1 MTKHNKK
8 VTFQLVSASNA
19 DNRSDKLPWQRTLV
33 LKESPNDLWK
43 KRRSIEVPK
52 DLLKNL
58 DPHDFGIHE
67 NLNESQKEYLIKNI
81 YGDEET
87 FKKFERPVKKANKT
101 TLPNEVDLD
110 GDCYFP
116 KDGYDYEQHLAT
128 INPKYFIPA
137 PKPEEATSGDMD
149 IENNIDFPD
158 LSTTKAKKDPEIDEV
173 MQALES
179 GDEFEAID
187 DDFVSQ
193 AMHGVDDEV
202 DEDKILWGDYKPMI
216 PSAILDRNL
225 ESLNYVNIDE
235 SLELD
240 INNDDLNDEQNL
252 CEKTL
257 DDTFV
262 TEEGKLHMK
271 DFMECRVI
279 KKDHMSVLNPTE
291 QLNEK
296 IYELLENESEE
307 YESVEEDESSESEKW
322 DVETV
327 LTTYTNSTNHPKMI
341 LSRKIKVPKLAPV
354 KENETN
360 TQKRED
366 IDRIELPEVN
376 TLRERGE
383 SLEQKKER
391 KMAVKKTKA
400 LIKEIK
406 RKNKEALKEA
416 KKKNDL
422 INTRG
427 SYDLT
432 NGVKYLKLN
441 LRSSFHEGTVNP
453 FSKVQWVS
461 RPFLKKNL
469 PTVSPLAT
477 PHQSLGA
484 ITHMDTTAG
493 NWHII
498 DAANKTVGSI
508 ASHVSVILQGKHLP
522 TYQPNRI
529 TGDNVIIVN
538 AVNVIMNGHTWDTKV
553 YKFDRKAHPK
563 GPKIVTAKT
572 IMARNPAMI
581 LNLAIK
587 RMLPRNKLRP
597 LMYRRLFI
605 YGGAIHPHWGIP
617 QVVIPANNKEYQNTS
632 NNENKKENKLIKQ
645 QNQENKTT
653 KIDPRSHLSYTL
665 YPI

>member
-1 MTKHNKK
+1 MTKNKKK

-19 DNRSDKLPWQRTLV
+19 DNRSEKLPWQRTLV
-33 LKESPNDLWK
+33 IKESPNDVWK
-43 KRRSIEVPK
+43 KRGSNEVPK
-52 DLLKNL
+52 DFLKNL

-67 NLNESQKEYLIKNI
+67 NLNETQKEYLIKNI

-87 FKKFERPVKKANKT
+87 YKKYERPVKKANKT
-101 TLPNEVDLD
+101 TILNEEDLD

-128 INPKYFIPA
+128 INPKYFMPA
-137 PKPEEATSGDMD
+137 PKVEEATSAGDMD
-149 IENNIDFPD
+149 IENTVDFPD
-158 LSTTKAKKDPEIDEV
+158 LSATKTKKDPEMDEV
-173 MQALES
+173 LEALES
-179 GDEFEAID
+179 DNEFEAID
-187 DDFVSQ
+187 DDFVTQ
-193 AMHGVDDEV
+193 AMHGVEDEM
-202 DEDKILWGDYKPMI
+202 DEDKILWGEYKPMI
-216 PSAILDRNL
+216 PAAILDRKL
-225 ESLNYVNIDE
+225 EQLNDVSMDE
-235 SLELD
+235 SIELD
-240 INNDDLNDEQNL
+240 VGKNDVNNKFSGQ
-252 CEKTL
+252 
-257 DDTFV
+257 F
-262 TEEGKLHMK
+262 HIK
-271 DFMECRVI
+271 DFMECGVI
-279 KKDHMSVLNPTE
+279 KKDHMSVLNPKE
-291 QLNEK
+291 KLNEK

-307 YESVEEDESSESEKW
+307 IESEVEEESSESEQW

-341 LSRKIKVPKLAPV
+341 LSRKIKVPKMAPV

-366 IDRIELPEVN
+366 IDTIELPEVN
-376 TLRERGE
+376 TLREKGE

-391 KMAVKKTKA
+391 KQAVKKTKA

-416 KKKNDL
+416 KKKNEL

-441 LRSSFHEGTVNP
+441 LRASFHEGTVNP

-461 RPFLKKNL
+461 KPFLKKNL
-469 PTVSPLAT
+469 PTISPLAT

-538 AVNVIMNGHTWDTKV
+538 AVNVTMNGHTWDTKV

-563 GPKIVTAKT
+563 GPKVVTAKT

-617 QVVIPANNKEYQNTS
+617 QVVVPVKNKQSQNTS
-632 NNENKKENKLIKQ
+632 NDENKKERMLITQ
-645 QNQENKTT
+645 QNVQNKISRT
-653 KIDPRSHLSYTL
+653 DLRAHLSYTL

>member
-1 MTKHNKK
+1 MTKNKKK

-19 DNRSDKLPWQRTLV
+19 DNRSEKLPWQRTLV

-43 KRRSIEVPK
+43 KRGSSEVPK
-52 DLLKNL
+52 DFLKNL

-101 TLPNEVDLD
+101 TIPNEEDLD

-158 LSTTKAKKDPEIDEV
+158 LSTIKAKKDPEIDEV
-173 MQALES
+173 LEALES
-179 GDEFEAID
+179 DNDFEAID
-187 DDFVSQ
+187 DDFVTQ
-193 AMHGVDDEV
+193 AMHGVEEEM
-202 DEDKILWGDYKPMI
+202 DEDKILWGEYKPII
-216 PSAILDRNL
+216 PAAILDRKL
-225 ESLNYVNIDE
+225 EPLNDVNMDE
-235 SLELD
+235 SIELD
-240 INNDDLNDEQNL
+240 VNGIYKSIFHNYEKNDLN
-252 CEKTL
+252 EKIS
-257 DDTFV
+257 
-262 TEEGKLHMK
+262 GKLHMK

-296 IYELLENESEE
+296 IYELLENESED
-307 YESVEEDESSESEKW
+307 YESEVEEESSESDKW

-327 LTTYTNSTNHPKMI
+327 LTTYSNSTNHPKMI

-366 IDRIELPEVN
+366 IDTIELPEVN
-376 TLRERGE
+376 TLRKRGE

-391 KMAVKKTKA
+391 KLAVKKTKA

-427 SYDLT
+427 SYDLS

-538 AVNVIMNGHTWDTKV
+538 AVNVTMNGHTWDTKV

-563 GPKIVTAKT
+563 GPKILTAKT

-617 QVVIPANNKEYQNTS
+617 QVVIPVNNKESQNTS
-632 NNENKKENKLIKQ
+632 INENKSGHELIKERNHQ
-645 QNQENKTT
+645 SKMS
-653 KIDPRSHLSYTL
+653 KIDPWSHLSYTL

>member
-1 MTKHNKK
+1 MTKNKKK

-19 DNRSDKLPWQRTLV
+19 DNRSEKLPWQRTLV
-33 LKESPNDLWK
+33 IKESPNDVWK
-43 KRRSIEVPK
+43 KRGSNEVPK
-52 DLLKNL
+52 DFLKNL

-67 NLNESQKEYLIKNI
+67 NLNETQKEYLIKNI

-87 FKKFERPVKKANKT
+87 YKKYERPVKKANKT
-101 TLPNEVDLD
+101 TILNEEDLD

-128 INPKYFIPA
+128 INPKYFMPA
-137 PKPEEATSGDMD
+137 PKVEEATSAGDMD
-149 IENNIDFPD
+149 IENTVDFPD
-158 LSTTKAKKDPEIDEV
+158 LSATKTKKDPEMDEV
-173 MQALES
+173 LEALES
-179 GDEFEAID
+179 DNEFEAID
-187 DDFVSQ
+187 DDFVTQ
-193 AMHGVDDEV
+193 AMHGVEDEM
-202 DEDKILWGDYKPMI
+202 DEDKILWGEYKPMI
-216 PSAILDRNL
+216 PAAILDRKL
-225 ESLNYVNIDE
+225 EQLNDVNMDE
-235 SLELD
+235 SIELD
-240 INNDDLNDEQNL
+240 VGDDYLNDEKILN
-252 CEKTL
+252 EKTVENTF
-257 DDTFV
+257 DTEKGQF
-262 TEEGKLHMK
+262 HIK
-271 DFMECRVI
+271 DFMECGVI
-279 KKDHMSVLNPTE
+279 KKDHMSVLNPKE
-291 QLNEK
+291 KLNEK

-307 YESVEEDESSESEKW
+307 IESEVEEESSESEQW

-366 IDRIELPEVN
+366 IDTIELPEVN
-376 TLRERGE
+376 TLREKGE

-391 KMAVKKTKA
+391 KQAVKKTKA

-416 KKKNDL
+416 KKKNEL

-432 NGVKYLKLN
+432 NGVKYLKL
-441 LRSSFHEGTVNP
+441 V
-453 FSKVQWVS
+453 SK
-461 RPFLKKNL
+461 PFLKKNL
-469 PTVSPLAT
+469 PTISPLAT

-538 AVNVIMNGHTWDTKV
+538 AVNVTMNGHTWDTKV

-563 GPKIVTAKT
+563 GPKVVTAKT

-617 QVVIPANNKEYQNTS
+617 QVVVPVKNKQSQNTS
-632 NNENKKENKLIKQ
+632 NDENKKERMLITQ
-645 QNQENKTT
+645 QNVQNKISRT
-653 KIDPRSHLSYTL
+653 DLRAHLSYTL